1 MRLARTLK
9 LINHPTLDT
18 LKKSLRLT
26 IDEAPQ
32 YLNRL
37 KEENRRI
44 MYEKLDRLNK
54 WYVKI
59 IGLDEVKLYQDRVTS
74 LQVGT

>member
-1 MRLARTLK
+1 MK

-32 YLNRL
+32 YLTRI
-37 KEENRRI
+37 KEENKKV
-44 MYEKLDRLNK
+44 MFEKINRLNK
-54 WYVKI
+54 WYVKV
-59 IGLDEVKLYQDRVTS
+59 IGLDEVRLHQDRVTT
-74 LQVGT
+74 LQVGR